1 MDTNILFLNLIII
14 VVGLFVLWQGGQILF
29 MRNKT
34 ASTKARVVDT
44 KTLERRKTAYRNSNW
59 ALLSYKVNGKAIL
72 SKNRIQ
78 VPMNTRI
85 GEIIEIWY
93 YKDNPAKI
101 AQFSTKRFLIGLGV
115 LMIFILARLA
125 QIN

>member
-1 MDTNILFLNLIII
+1 METNILFLNLIII

-34 ASTKARVVDT
+34 ARTKARVVDT

-72 SKNRIQ
+72 SKHRVQ

-85 GEIIEIWY
+85 GEMIEIWY
-93 YKDNPAKI
+93 YKDNPAKV

-115 LMIFILARLA
+115 LIIFILARLT